1 MPKAAPTGRDER
13 ERTIQHS
20 REGSSESNR
29 TNYYEWEAASP
40 ENFIIGF
47 IRVYS
52 RNSWFKCLA
61 LAHPRRTGV
70 ARLERNEPRITQMG
84 TDDPS
89 KLGLA
94 EKKRNSRK
102 SAGRVF
108 VFDLPDSR
116 CECTRALDFSLWSL
130 CPLWLNKVLVHSN
143 IIIILNPAA
152 GINRRFRREHRL
164 NQSRIKYCSN
174 TIHPQGE
181 CLELC
186 LVLVIRAY
194 L

>member
-1 MPKAAPTGRDER
+1 MGSLHDPAQCQQALRGACFLATNGRL
-13 ERTIQHS
+13 S
-20 REGSSESNR
+20 
-29 TNYYEWEAASP
+29 
-40 ENFIIGF
+40 
-47 IRVYS
+47 
-52 RNSWFKCLA
+52 
-61 LAHPRRTGV
+61 

-164 NQSRIKYCSN
+164 NQLRIKYCSN

-194 L
+194 LGNLWFKCFFF